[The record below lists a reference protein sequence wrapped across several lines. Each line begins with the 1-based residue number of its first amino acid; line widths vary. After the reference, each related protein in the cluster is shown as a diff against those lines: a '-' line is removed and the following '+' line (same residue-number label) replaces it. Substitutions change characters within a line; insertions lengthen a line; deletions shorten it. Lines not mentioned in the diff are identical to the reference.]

1 MSKPRGFVPVAALV
15 AGIVFAAACSER
27 DEKKVASQVAAR
39 VNSDEITVHQV
50 NGILAKPRDATFSGN
65 EAGAKREALER
76 LVDQELARQQAVLN
90 KLDRS
95 PQVVQAIEAARAQ
108 ILARAYLEHVA
119 LKRTPAPSA
128 DEVRS
133 YYAEHSE
140 LFSQRRLYALDEISF
155 AQRDDL
161 AVELP
166 PRLAKGH
173 SLEQVADW
181 LKSRQVAYTANRIGR
196 PAEDIPLAMLERLKG
211 MKEGE
216 IQMMEHG
223 GGRVSVV
230 RLVASRLAPVDE
242 AAAAPRIERFIA
254 NQRAGQL
261 IAEEL
266 KRLRTQ
272 AKIEYFGEFASAAPH
287 ATAAA
292 PPQPTAS
299 DGPSNSLERAVRALR

>member
-1 MSKPRGFVPVAALV
+1 MRKPCSFVPVAALI
-15 AGIVFAAACSER
+15 AGVVFAVGCSER
-27 DEKKVASQVAAR
+27 DEKKVPSQVAAR

-50 NGILAKPRDATFSGN
+50 NGLLGKSRDAASPPG
-65 EAGAKREALER
+65 EARAKREALER
-76 LVDQELARQQAVLN
+76 LVEQELARQQAVLN

-119 LKRTPAPSA
+119 LKQAAAPTA

-155 AQRDDL
+155 AHRDDL

-166 PRLAKGH
+166 PRLAKGQ

-181 LKSRQVAYTANRIGR
+181 LKSRQVTYTANRIGR
-196 PAEDIPLAMLERLKG
+196 PAEDIPLAMLERLKT
-211 MKEGE
+211 MKDGE
-216 IQMMEHG
+216 IRMMDPA

-230 RLVASRLAPVDE
+230 RLVASKLAPVDE
-242 AAAAPRIERFIA
+242 AAATPRIERFIA
-254 NQRAGQL
+254 NQRAGHL

-272 AKIEYFGEFASAAPH
+272 AKIEYFGEFTGAPSHASAAASPQ
-287 ATAAA
+287 AAG
-292 PPQPTAS
+292 S
-299 DGPSNSLERAVRALR
+299 DGASNTLERAVRALR